1 MNKQLIKKC
10 NNLLDICNIN
20 NNYNI
25 VYDDIV
31 KLVSNDAELKKY
43 KASIPNAISYLT
55 QHGATI
61 YKHKSSN
68 NHEEFAFINKSNT
81 SSLKNEDLI
90 VHDYFLAISKH
101 TILPQH
107 EELRLARL
115 AKDGNI
121 GARDKLVYHNLKLVV
136 SIAKQH
142 YSTLRGVEFM
152 DIIQA
157 GNIGLLKAI
166 EKFDSNLGFKFSTYA
181 SYWIKQ
187 YITRYICND
196 NNIIRIPVHIYTEY
210 NYIET
215 ARKALIALHDST
227 EYIPTYAEI
236 ADYCNKHNMIISGK
250 THISANTVENA
261 YLANNINTSMMYLD
275 AVISEDDENDTT
287 LYQFIADT
295 TIESVESTI
304 TRTSLKQ
311 LILEL
316 FDAVLN
322 DTEKKVLCKRYGLE
336 DGISKTL
343 VETSKDLN
351 ISPERVRQ
359 VQLKAIRKLKRN
371 LNAIK
376 QLRCYLYD

>member
-20 NNYNI
+20 DNYNI
-25 VYDDIV
+25 MYDNIV

-43 KASIPNAISYLT
+43 KVSIPNAISYLT
-55 QHGATI
+55 QHGVTI
-61 YKHKSSN
+61 YKHKSN
-68 NHEEFAFINKSNT
+68 NIYEEFAFINKSNT

-101 TILPQH
+101 TILSHH
-107 EELRLARL
+107 EELRLAQL
-115 AKDGNI
+115 AKDGDI
-121 GARDKLVYHNLKLVV
+121 DARDKLVYHNLKLVV

-142 YSTLRGVEFM
+142 YSALRGVEFM

-166 EKFDSNLGFKFSTYA
+166 EKFDPNLGFKFSTYA

-227 EYIPTYAEI
+227 EYIPTYEEI

-304 TRTSLKQ
+304 THTSLKT

-343 VETSKDLN
+343 IETSKDLN
-351 ISPERVRQ
+351 ISSERVRQ

-371 LNAIK
+371 SNVIK
-376 QLRCYLYD
+376 QLSCYLYE